1 MFSARADI
9 ALTPIHHDSSH
20 TAWTA
25 PLYYIII
32 QRMTKTGTMVSVRLD
47 PALAAALERHCAQ
60 TGATRS
66 NVVQQSMAQYLV
78 AHSGPTLGQLAE
90 ALLPPLPK
98 RRARPSRTAP
108 ASRVAPTS
116 RQQRFR
122 DYARDKRHR

>member
-1 MFSARADI
+1 
-9 ALTPIHHDSSH
+9 
-20 TAWTA
+20 
-25 PLYYIII
+25 
-32 QRMTKTGTMVSVRLD
+32 MTKTGTMVSVRLD

-66 NVVQQSMAQYLV
+66 HVVQQSMAQYLV

-98 RRARPSRTAP
+98 RPSRAAP
-108 ASRVAPTS
+108 ASRAATPSRAVPPS

-122 DYARDKRHR
+122 DYVRDKRHR